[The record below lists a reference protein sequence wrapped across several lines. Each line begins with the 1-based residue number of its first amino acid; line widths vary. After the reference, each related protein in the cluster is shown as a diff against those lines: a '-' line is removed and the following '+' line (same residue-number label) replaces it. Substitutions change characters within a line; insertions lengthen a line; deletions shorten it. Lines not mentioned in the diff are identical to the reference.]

1 MKKALSRTLAI
12 VASAV
17 ISVSAFAEATPA
29 GNITLDSIEAGL
41 QARNTAL
48 HPVGNA
54 LAAAAASAIGSD
66 TYIMV
71 INYSNTDI
79 VVDFPNRSALVT
91 QRTSARYERTNYTGG
106 SHVDIY
112 TSVNGHKGALIKGL
126 FANFHDIISV
136 YVSDGKYV
144 VYDTP

>member
-1 MKKALSRTLAI
+1 MKKALSRTFAI

-41 QARNTAL
+41 QARNAAL
-48 HPVGNA
+48 HPIGNA
-54 LAAAAASAIGSD
+54 LAAAAQGIGSD
-66 TYIMV
+66 TYIIT

-79 VVDFPNRSALVT
+79 IVDYPTNSALVT
-91 QRTSARYERTNYTGG
+91 QRTSARYERTNYTGY
-106 SHVDIY
+106 SHVDLY
-112 TSVNGHKGALIKGL
+112 TSVNGHRGALIKSL
-126 FANFHDIISV
+126 DARFHDIISV